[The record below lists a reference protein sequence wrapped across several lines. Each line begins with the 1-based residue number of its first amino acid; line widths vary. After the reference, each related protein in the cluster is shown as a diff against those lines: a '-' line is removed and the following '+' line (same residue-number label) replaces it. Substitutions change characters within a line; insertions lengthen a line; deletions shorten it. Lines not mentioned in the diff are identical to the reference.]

1 MIEFGHFSGV
11 NLLQGKPVYM
21 TSQYHSQMMASNA
34 VDGLKPSN
42 AYDCASTK
50 SQANPLLSVNM
61 KISQQIGHVCVTNRL
76 DGCCRKYSISNAS
89 LLWVPC
95 MHVPPTARTVFVRL
109 LVGENDILNC
119 AYEKGVSDLRLGE
132 GFLLI
137 Q

>member
-1 MIEFGHFSGV
+1 MIKFGHFSGV

-21 TSQYHSQMMASNA
+21 TSQYHSRMMASNA

-61 KISQQIGHVCVTNRL
+61 EISQQIGHVCVTNRL
-76 DGCCRKYSISNAS
+76 DGCCRKYSIPLMS
-89 LLWVPC
+89 
-95 MHVPPTARTVFVRL
+95 TVYTCATNRQNCFVRL

-119 AYEKGVSDLRLGE
+119 ACEKGVSDLWLGK